1 MMGLGQMEASSNTQV
16 LFGTNINSN
25 EVHNKLRNFI
35 TGFNKFDEN
44 DERFDKKPFYIEL
57 MMLINET

>member
-1 MMGLGQMEASSNTQV
+1 MEASSNTQV

-44 DERFDKKPFYIEL
+44 DDRFDKRPFYIE
-57 MMLINET
+57 